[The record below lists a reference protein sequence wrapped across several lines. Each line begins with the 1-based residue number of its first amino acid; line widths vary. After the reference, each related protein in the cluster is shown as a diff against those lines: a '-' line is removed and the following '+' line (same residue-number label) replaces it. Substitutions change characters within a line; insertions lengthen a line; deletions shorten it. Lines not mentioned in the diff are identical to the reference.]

1 MRCRHIHRL
10 NKRSDLLNFVKF
22 PALSNANEDGLLAM
36 GGDLSVDT
44 LVSAYSQGV
53 FPWFNHDQPI
63 LWWSPD
69 PRLVLYPDEL
79 KVSKSLA
86 KLIRQQR
93 FEISCDQAFERVVR
107 CCALRG
113 TDKPMYTPADDGP
126 TDDGPTADG
135 PTATW
140 ITQSMHDAYSELFA
154 KGYAHS
160 IEVWQET
167 SEHRHLVG
175 GLYGI
180 VLGKVFFGESMF
192 SEISNASKIAL
203 FGLCQWLQKL
213 GFDVIDCQVAS
224 EHLLSLGAREI
235 SQDAFLAHLKNI
247 NISDTSEDFSDDFE
261 T

>member
-1 MRCRHIHRL
+1 MI
-10 NKRSDLLNFVKF
+10 NFVRF

-44 LVSAYSQGV
+44 LVSAYSQGI
-53 FPWFNHDQPI
+53 FPWFNDDQPI

-113 TDKPMYTPADDGP
+113 ADKPMQTSVADDPAAVGP
-126 TDDGPTADG
+126 TD
-135 PTATW
+135 TW
-140 ITQSMHDAYSELFA
+140 ITQSMHDAYSQLFA
-154 KGYAHS
+154 QGYAHS
-160 IEVWQET
+160 IEVWQGPIEQ
-167 SEHRHLVG
+167 RCLVG
-175 GLYGI
+175 GLYGV

-192 SEISNASKIAL
+192 SEVSNASKIAL
-203 FGLCQWLQKL
+203 FALCQWLQKL
-213 GFDVIDCQVAS
+213 QFEVIDCQVAS

-235 SQDAFLAHLKNI
+235 PQDEFLTHLKSI
-247 NISDTSEDFSDDFE
+247 DISDAAKYFCDNFE
-261 T
+261 TIVCPID